1 MKKIITWVVGIVA
14 LFGIATYILNQQSQQ
29 KANDT
34 TSTVSSEASSS
45 VEVVS
50 EESSESSSMSESEDS
65 SVAETSEKPSLNTTF
80 EDSEGKVHEL
90 NEMFDKPILLNIWA
104 SWCPPC
110 RLEMPHFQAAYDK
123 HGEEIN
129 FIMLNATMS
138 QNSETK
144 EKVQAFVEEIGLTVP
159 VYYDIEF
166 NNMLKFGANVLPTTV
181 LINKEGKVIE
191 IIRGMLTEETLEAA
205 INKLKQ

>member
-50 EESSESSSMSESEDS
+50 EESSESSSMSESETS

-80 EDSEGKVHEL
+80 EDSEGKVYEL
-90 NEMFDKPILLNIWA
+90 NDMFDKPILLNIWA

-110 RLEMPHFQAAYDK
+110 REEMPHFQAAYDK
-123 HGEEIN
+123 YGEEIN